1 MNNFIRL
8 CEIQLRNCFFFT
20 DLIEEISTTFILAL
34 DFVFVVW
41 CVHSV
46 PCVNVNVSESVV
58 HVCV

>member
-1 MNNFIRL
+1 
-8 CEIQLRNCFFFT
+8 
-20 DLIEEISTTFILAL
+20 
-34 DFVFVVW
+34 VVW